1 MTAAERILRDWT
13 DETPRGGFDVDGSR
27 IDLRDGVQCAR
38 DYYEACRLLMEIIQA
53 YYENT
58 ESREEAAGALTW
70 LKKHGLAILNTSEH
84 VKYPD
89 NGELHLLWDKLPKE
103 SP

>member
-1 MTAAERILRDWT
+1 MTAAERILQGAT
-13 DETPRGGFDVDGSR
+13 TSHSIPVDAY
-27 IDLRDGVQCAR
+27 QCAR

>member
-38 DYYEACRLLMEIIQA
+38 DYYEACRLLMRLIVADDYDSDDKKDDAVDDAIKHL
-53 YYENT
+53 
-58 ESREEAAGALTW
+58 RGAGFVSST
-70 LKKHGLAILNTSEH
+70 
-84 VKYPD
+84 
-89 NGELHLLWDKLPKE
+89 GEWLWDKLPKE
-103 SP
+103 ET